1 MGQMRVKTQKADKA
15 RDQKEAVKTKKQQV
29 STNKARFI
37 IKSTFNNT
45 SIFVY
50 EPSNG
55 ELVVWSSA
63 GRSGF
68 KGTRQGTPYAAGV
81 TANNV
86 AREALDLGINEAEVE
101 VKGIGQGR
109 EQAIRALANAG
120 LEVVTLKDTTPIPHN
135 GCRAKKVRK
144 S

>member
-1 MGQMRVKTQKADKA
+1 MRVKTQRADKV
-15 RDQKEAVKTKKQQV
+15 RNQSEAVKTKKDQV
-29 STNKARFI
+29 ASSKARFV

-55 ELVVWSSA
+55 ELIVWSSA

-86 AREALDLGINEAEVE
+86 AREAMDLGIKEAQVE

-120 LEVVTLKDTTPIPHN
+120 LEVTSLKDTTPIPHN
-135 GCRAKKVRK
+135 GCRPRKVRK
-144 S
+144 T